1 MGQICI
7 RSNCACEAYLQFH
20 KHFALLVDN
29 SRWTWTR
36 EHSTYC
42 HFLPYEAKSDTERVL
57 NYKTYFKAERDEM
70 KKAATENCYSMR
82 EKKGTKDF
90 KCNLKQRFKPTSNIR
105 FAEYRSSVLC
115 YYTLWCDNRK
125 ILELC
130 LAIKVIHE
138 RVNHAKI
145 VVYTTCCQLTH

>member
-1 MGQICI
+1 MRHIYSSINILHC
-7 RSNCACEAYLQFH
+7 
-20 KHFALLVDN
+20 LLIILG
-29 SRWTWTR
+29 
-36 EHSTYC
+36 EHELGSIPRTVTSC
-42 HFLPYEAKSDTERVL
+42 HTKL
-57 NYKTYFKAERDEM
+57 KAIQKEYWIIKLILKLSAM
-70 KKAATENCYSMR
+70 KWKKQRQKNCYSMR

-90 KCNLKQRFKPTSNIR
+90 KSNLKQRFKPTSNIR
-105 FAEYRSSVLC
+105 FAEYRSSALC

-125 ILELC
+125 ILEVC